1 MTEHS
6 QPTPPA
12 DLSGYLDALARVMFQ
27 AGISW
32 RVVDNKW
39 PGIREAFD
47 GFDPDKVAAYGP
59 ADIDRL
65 MSDTRVIRNPKKI
78 AAVVA
83 NARRMEELA
92 GEYGSFGRYL
102 DSLGDFE
109 ATKTDLH
116 KQFAF
121 VGDAGAWYFLW
132 TVGRPVPAHEGA
144 Q

>member
-1 MTEHS
+1 VAAFYT
-6 QPTPPA
+6 A
-12 DLSGYLDALARVMFQ
+12 DL
-27 AGISW
+27 
-32 RVVDNKW
+32 
-39 PGIREAFD
+39 
-47 GFDPDKVAAYGP
+47 
-59 ADIDRL
+59 DRL
-65 MSDTRVIRNPKKI
+65 MSDTRVIRNRKKI
-78 AAVVA
+78 EAVVT
-83 NARRMEELA
+83 NARRMQGLA
-92 GEYGSFGRYL
+92 SEHGSFGRYL